1 MLTTLHLIRG
11 ADVIQLLDGVSNV
24 LALNRFR
31 FGFVLVVGGGSDV
44 GFDRIERRVPVA
56 VEKVARALD
65 FAGKVLGQTV
75 ASPLL
80 RLELGRLLQQP
91 ANNMP
96 IMEGMMEGRNE

>member
-1 MLTTLHLIRG
+1 MMLTPLHLIRG

-24 LALNRFR
+24 LTLNRFR
-31 FGFVLVVGGGSDV
+31 FGFVMVVGAGSD

-91 ANNMP
+91 ANNTS
-96 IMEGMMEGRNE
+96 IICR